1 LQATNNQAMKNIDLA
16 KKIKELRTRRGF
28 SQDELAETAQIN
40 LRTVQ
45 RIESG
50 ETEPRGDTLQRLA
63 AALNV
68 TSDELI
74 DWAEQEDSSFL
85 VFLNLS
91 ALSFFFFPLLGIIVP
106 LAIWFLKRD
115 RIKNLNEMSKSLLNF
130 QISWCMLLFIA
141 YAVVLGSSVFG
152 WHITMGSRG
161 FYSDIYAQ
169 MVIFGALYTVN
180 AILIIINSYR
190 VYKGKKVFYKPAIK
204 LLR

>member
-1 LQATNNQAMKNIDLA
+1 MKNIDLA
-16 KKIKELRTRRGF
+16 KKIKELRTRKGF

-74 DWAEQEDSSFL
+74 DWAEQEDNSFL

-141 YAVVLGSSVFG
+141 YASMIGSVMFG
-152 WHITMGSRG
+152 WQIRMGSRG
-161 FYSDIYAQ
+161 FYSDIYAELA
-169 MVIFGALYTVN
+169 IFGALYTIN
-180 AILIIINSYR
+180 FIFIIINSYR
-190 VYKGKKVFYKPAIK
+190 AYKGKKVVYKPAFTF
-204 LLR
+204 LR

>member
-1 LQATNNQAMKNIDLA
+1 MKNIDLA
-16 KKIKELRTRRGF
+16 KKIKELRTRKGF
-28 SQDELAETAQIN
+28 SQDELAENAQIN

-74 DWAEQEDSSFL
+74 DWAEQEDNSFL

-106 LAIWFLKRD
+106 LAIWFLKKD
-115 RIKNLNEMSKSLLNF
+115 KIKNLNEMGKSLLNF
-130 QISWCMLLFIA
+130 QISWCMLLFA
-141 YAVVLGSSVFG
+141 PYAVFIGAFIFH
-152 WHITMGSRG
+152 WHIGLGMSE
-161 FYSDIYAQ
+161 
-169 MVIFGALYTVN
+169 IFLFMFLIVFLYGTNTIFIIVN
-180 AILIIINSYR
+180 SIRSQQ
-190 VYKGKKVFYKPAIK
+190 GKKVFYKPAIK
-204 LLR
+204 FLR